1 MQERLGPDFDPESM
15 TISFDTPDSKP
26 SRTLRHP
33 NLTPISIPV
42 TIRAPYYFP
51 NPNSQNPFSTREE
64 NPVSENETIGSII
77 EGLFASIATFSHK
90 PVNRESLP
98 SAMAH
103 DRDGVVVVISSRGR
117 IFKIPRKTTIKDVVA
132 GARWPRQSNAPV
144 FEDLRRTPRKRSD
157 EIDGIEL
164 MMGWMIEVYVVA
176 KDKLGAL

>member
-1 MQERLGPDFDPESM
+1 M
-15 TISFDTPDSKP
+15 TIFFDTLDSKLNHNLP
-26 SRTLRHP
+26 DP

-51 NPNSQNPFSTREE
+51 NPNIQTPFSTREE
-64 NPVSENETIGSII
+64 NPVSEYETIGSFLD
-77 EGLFASIATFSHK
+77 GLFISIATFSHN
-90 PVNRESLP
+90 PINRESLP

-103 DRDGVVVVISSRGR
+103 DRDGVIIMMSSRGR
-117 IFKIPRKTTIKDVVA
+117 LFKIPRQTKIKDVVA

-144 FEDLRRTPRKRSD
+144 FEDLRRSPRKRSD